1 MQHLIPTRF
10 TQKVIRQFTRWTTPT
25 DKTPEEG
32 LIFWQDRVVSS
43 ILLTATC
50 LGIFAYIPSVLLC
63 IKEEL
68 WSIAIFDTAIYALV
82 VGLTLFRRI
91 PFHIRAYAIIFSS
104 YFLGLVLVWIVGPG
118 AAGPVWMFMFPVLAG
133 VLLGFRASMTALL
146 INIVTLIG
154 IGLLIHMDFPRWMT
168 PQPHTIERWI
178 VISFNFILLNALAAL
193 ALSIVLSGLQESLN
207 HEKTMRKSL
216 EQHIADKKKEEME
229 KQRLRENLLQAQKME
244 SIGTLA
250 GGIAHDFNNILSSIL
265 GYTELALDDV
275 QKKSLMEENLKE
287 VYTAGLR
294 AKDLVKQILAIARK
308 TDENLKPIRI
318 RSIAE
323 ETAKLLRATVPATI
337 EMRLDLDT
345 DALILGSPSQ
355 VHQIFM
361 NLCTNAVHAM
371 EETGGQLGIRVTDT
385 VFSETVADSHIQV
398 KPGEYILITISDT
411 GAGIPP
417 ELIDTIF
424 EPYVTTKAPGEG
436 TGLGLAVV
444 HGIVKTY
451 GGEISI
457 ESTVGSGTVFSIYL
471 PAIKGSESELPE
483 PPEAPASG
491 TEHIL
496 LVDDE
501 PSVVQYVAQS
511 LERLGYTVSVKTT
524 AKAALSLFESGPR
537 DFDLIVTDMT
547 MPQMT
552 GEQLADAVKKIR
564 PDMPVVLCTGYSK
577 RISRLGEMPGSVD
590 AILAKPVSRSDLAKT
605 VRNML
610 DEKKGKE

>member
-1 MQHLIPTRF
+1 
-10 TQKVIRQFTRWTTPT
+10 
-25 DKTPEEG
+25 
-32 LIFWQDRVVSS
+32 
-43 ILLTATC
+43 
-50 LGIFAYIPSVLLC
+50 
-63 IKEEL
+63 
-68 WSIAIFDTAIYALV
+68 
-82 VGLTLFRRI
+82 
-91 PFHIRAYAIIFSS
+91 
-104 YFLGLVLVWIVGPG
+104 
-118 AAGPVWMFMFPVLAG
+118 
-133 VLLGFRASMTALL
+133 
-146 INIVTLIG
+146 
-154 IGLLIHMDFPRWMT
+154 
-168 PQPHTIERWI
+168 
-178 VISFNFILLNALAAL
+178 
-193 ALSIVLSGLQESLN
+193 
-207 HEKTMRKSL
+207 
-216 EQHIADKKKEEME
+216 
-229 KQRLRENLLQAQKME
+229 
-244 SIGTLA
+244 
-250 GGIAHDFNNILSSIL
+250 
-265 GYTELALDDV
+265 LALDDV
-275 QKKSLMEENLKE
+275 QKESLMEENLKE

-501 PSVVQYVAQS
+501 PSVVQYVARS

-610 DEKKGKE
+610 DGKKGKE